1 MEKKLSLYEELD
13 KTVKYKPIKMHE
25 PIIKPKAVE
34 SLLVKS
40 KAPIESMQT

>member
-25 PIIKPKAVE
+25 PILMHKIIEPPKPQNKATIANVD
-34 SLLVKS
+34 L
-40 KAPIESMQT
+40 